1 VFGWTQMIWLHRQRP
16 GPDRTGPDRFQ
27 MDPIALYQQIPIPT
41 PGSASGHRLLQL
53 GFTISD
59 HDITLAPPAE
69 LDPDGWDSH
78 LDLLRSGY
86 PGWIFDTRC
95 LCG

>member
-1 VFGWTQMIWLHRQRP
+1 
-16 GPDRTGPDRFQ
+16 

-41 PGSASGHRLLQL
+41 PGSASGHRRLQL

-59 HDITLAPPAE
+59 HDITLAPPAD

-86 PGWIFDTRC
+86 PGWIFDTGC